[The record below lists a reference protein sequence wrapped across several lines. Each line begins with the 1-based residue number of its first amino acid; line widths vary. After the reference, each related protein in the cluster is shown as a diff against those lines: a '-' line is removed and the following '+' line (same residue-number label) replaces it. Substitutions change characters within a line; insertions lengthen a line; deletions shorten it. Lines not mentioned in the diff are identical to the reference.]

1 MSDSKSGAN
10 HYLYG
15 RTHTPESK
23 AQMSD
28 SKSGANNPM
37 YGRTGALHPRFGIT
51 PTHALTVNVYSAVDN
66 QLVRSFS
73 SSREGLSRVACAKW
87 LDVSNK
93 TVRNYI
99 KSGQAKFGWI
109 NILFETQLLANNLA
123 PSSFL
128 SFLVLL
134 LSGLMIP
141 PHQA

>member
-73 SSREGLSRVACAKW
+73 SRVACAKW

-99 KSGQAKFGWI
+99 KSGKVWMDKYVIRNSA
-109 NILFETQLLANNLA
+109 
-123 PSSFL
+123 SS
-128 SFLVLL
+128 
-134 LSGLMIP
+134 
-141 PHQA
+141 